1 MVGFFKDRGYECLA
15 PAWPGKDRPVEAIR
29 ADPTPLLGLGVGEI
43 AAHYEQ
49 VVRGLDEP
57 PILIGHSFG
66 GLIVQLLLDR
76 GLGAAGVALD
86 PAPPSGV
93 WAFEPTAFRSLA
105 SVILTWRGWRKIVRW
120 SPAQFAY
127 AFVNGLPP
135 AEQQAAYDTHVT
147 PETGRIF
154 FQGALASMTAGSP
167 CRVDF
172 KNATRAPLLLIAGLN
187 DHIVPPGDRAAHLSP
202 VRRLTGRHRAAGVPR
217 PYPLAPRPGRLA
229 GDRRVDGAW
238 IEAPTRGA
246 DRRSLTGHQSA
257 FRLARV
263 FASLIA
269 AAPCRVT
276 RCCPAGYRC
285 SCRGAG
291 AI

>member
-1 MVGFFKDRGYECLA
+1 MSRRIVFIHGAWVTPRCWDPMVGFFKARGYECLA

-29 ADPTPLLGLGVGEI
+29 ADPSPLLGLGIGEI

-49 VVRGLDEP
+49 LVRALDEP
-57 PILIGHSFG
+57 PIMIGHSFG

-76 GLGAAGVALD
+76 GLGVAGVALD

-127 AFVNGLPP
+127 AFVNGMPP
-135 AEQQAAYDTHVT
+135 AEQQAAYDAHVT

-187 DHIVPPGDRAAHLSP
+187 DHIVPAVI
-202 VRRLTGRHRAAGVPR
+202 VRRTYRRYAASPAVTA
-217 PYPLAPRPGRLA
+217 LQEFPGRTHWLIA
-229 GDRRVDGAW
+229 QDGWQEIAESMAAW
-238 IEAPTRGA
+238 IESPT
-246 DRRSLTGHQSA
+246 
-257 FRLARV
+257 
-263 FASLIA
+263 
-269 AAPCRVT
+269 
-276 RCCPAGYRC
+276 AGR
-285 SCRGAG
+285 
-291 AI
+291 

>member
-1 MVGFFKDRGYECLA
+1 MTRRIVFIHGAWVTARCWDPMVDFFQGRGFACLA
-15 PAWPGKDRPVEAIR
+15 PAWPGKDRSVEAIR
-29 ADPTPLLGLGVGEI
+29 ADPSPLLGLGVGEI

-57 PILIGHSFG
+57 PILVGHSFG

-76 GLGAAGVALD
+76 GLGSMGVALD

-120 SPAQFAY
+120 TPAQFAY

-135 AEQQAAYDTHVT
+135 DVQRAAYDTHVT

-154 FQGALASMTAGSP
+154 FQGALAALTRGSP

-172 KNATRAPLLLIAGLN
+172 GNATRPPLLLIAGLA
-187 DHIVPPGDRAAHLSP
+187 DHIVPPVIVQRTY
-202 VRRLTGRHRAAGVPR
+202 RRYT
-217 PYPLAPRPGRLA
+217 
-229 GDRRVDGAW
+229 
-238 IEAPTRGA
+238 
-246 DRRSLTGHQSA
+246 
-257 FRLARV
+257 
-263 FASLIA
+263 A
-269 AAPCRVT
+269 AAPATVT
-276 RCCPAGYRC
+276 ALREFPGRTHWLLAQDGWQEIAESIAAWIDAPTASR
-285 SCRGAG
+285 
-291 AI
+291 

>member
-1 MVGFFKDRGYECLA
+1 MSRRIVFIHGAWVTARCWDPMVGFFQDRGYECLA

-29 ADPTPLLGLGVGEI
+29 ADPSPLLGLGVGEI

-49 VVRGLDEP
+49 LVRGLDEP

-105 SVILTWRGWRKIVRW
+105 SVILTWRGWHKIVRW

-127 AFVNGLPP
+127 AFVNGMPP
-135 AEQQAAYDTHVT
+135 AEQQAAFDTYVT

-172 KNATRAPLLLIAGLN
+172 SNATRAPLLLIAGLN
-187 DHIVPPGDRAAHLSP
+187 DHIVPPVI
-202 VRRLTGRHRAAGVPR
+202 VRRTCRRYAASPAVTALR
-217 PYPLAPRPGRLA
+217 EFPGRTHWLLA
-229 GDRRVDGAW
+229 QDGWQEIAQSMAAW
-238 IEAPTRGA
+238 IESPT
-246 DRRSLTGHQSA
+246 A
-257 FRLARV
+257 FV
-263 FASLIA
+263 
-269 AAPCRVT
+269 AAPLT
-276 RCCPAGYRC
+276 AGR
-285 SCRGAG
+285 
-291 AI
+291 